1 MVISPSILVSSLT
14 ISIMTI
20 LTVSIFLFAKS
31 YFFKSNS
38 NSPNKY
44 NILNATLKN
53 SNKLSEIQYSN
64 GPFAM
69 NVLKVLTFLS
79 LISLL
84 ISIENDFNS
93 INITLSIWISNTP
106 TNIALNF
113 ILDQYFLVFLPVRTR
128 SYLVHH
134 GVFILL
140 HGKSPNKNSNFF
152 VLLTIFL
159 LNIAYSNTSSN
170 SLFLVFL
177 SLSSCSIFISFP
189 LNKLMS
195 HPNSR
200 QEGQA
205 LEAVI
210 YNRIGD
216 IGLITFMALSAYNF
230 NSWELTSILALDLTN
245 NHFLPFLLFG
255 LILAAAGKSAQFGLH
270 PWLPAAMEGPTPV
283 SALLHSST
291 MVVAGVFILVRTGDL
306 FFNSPNTQTI
316 VLLVTRW
323 YNSPICR
330 LNCNCSTRH
339 NEDNSLLYNKTI
351 SFNGY
356 CYSDSTTD
364 LSIFSISAPMHFF
377 KAMLF
382 LCSGSIIHSLNDE
395 QDLRKMGGISSLL
408 PVTSA
413 CLALGSLALMGT
425 PFLAGFYSKDLILEA
440 ASASFVNT
448 LGISLGIVAT
458 MLTAV
463 YSFRIVFFCFSSNQS
478 IASLSPIGEENSNLS
493 NALLRLSI
501 GTVVSGWFFSNFIFL
516 APLLLHFIPD
526 GNEHTTHH
534 NYFWCSITLYRPKIP
549 IFQFCSKNLSLHGH
563 IPMIFRGYYTLSN
576 HHRFICILPVLGFT
590 HTSPSDDKS
599 ESGAQGISSSSSFLS
614 KANQE
619 SQMGLI
625 KRYISSSIITTIII
639 ATLSFIVLS

>member
-113 ILDQYFLVFLPVRTR
+113 ILDQYFLVFLPVALVVTWSIMEF
-128 SYLVHH
+128 SYYYME
-134 GVFILL
+134 
-140 HGKSPNKNSNFF
+140 SDPNSNAFF
-152 VLLTIFL
+152 RLLTIFL
-159 LNIAYSNTSSN
+159 LNMLILTSSN

-177 SLSSCSIFISFP
+177 GWEGVGFLSFLLISWWATR
-189 LNKLMS
+189 NDAS
-195 HPNSR
+195 SS
-200 QEGQA
+200 A

-316 VLLVTRW
+316 VLLLGGITA
-323 YNSPICR
+323 
-330 LNCNCSTRH
+330 LFAASTAIAQH
-339 NEDNSLLYNKTI
+339 DIKKIIAY
-351 SFNGY
+351 
-356 CYSDSTTD
+356 STTSQ
-364 LSIFSISAPMHFF
+364 LGLMVTAIGIGQPILAFFHICTHAFF

-516 APLLLHFIPD
+516 APSF
-526 GNEHTTHH
+526 
-534 NYFWCSITLYRPKIP
+534 
-549 IFQFCSKNLSLHGH
+549 
-563 IPMIFRGYYTLSN
+563 TLSPTAKSIPLIITIFGVALL
-576 HHRFICILPVLGFT
+576 FIALSFLSSNSVASISHST
-590 HTSPSDDKS
+590 ATSQWFFVDIIHSATTTASFVSSLFLASRTLDRGWQ
-599 ESGAQGISSSSSFLS
+599 ESVGAQGISSSSTFLS